1 MVKFKIPYLD
11 DLKDDINLLAGYTQI
26 QDSTL
31 HKIIRHIRII
41 WLLQVVISILLT
53 LILIT
58 LIVK

>member
-31 HKIIRHIRII
+31 HKIIRHVRMI
-41 WLLQVVISILLT
+41 WHLQVAISILLT
-53 LILIT
+53 SILIAI
-58 LIVK
+58 IVK